1 MDGCWN
7 AMLLFKLLK
16 VTFLQWF
23 NLVKASNLIKKIY
36 VEARRIT
43 FSKQN
48 TMLFFSSFIIMF
60 MLCLDVNHCNNPSTE
75 VDNVSRSI
83 SPPLLFI
90 SSQHIAKTG
99 VTLQPL
105 RDCMLM
111 LLTKFSILFPKIF
124 YTRMRNDNNEH
135 LENTYLYIYHCIV

>member
-1 MDGCWN
+1 MALPILSDYLNRCTLALYGI
-7 AMLLFKLLK
+7 LFQLLK
-16 VTFLQWF
+16 VTFLQRF

-36 VEARRIT
+36 VQAKRIT

-48 TMLFFSSFIIMF
+48 TMRSCLV
-60 MLCLDVNHCNNPSTE
+60 CLDVNHCNNPSTE

-99 VTLQPL
+99 VTLMPL

-111 LLTKFSILFPKIF
+111 LVTAFSFYFTTPEKKMFPLNLCQSDEWLFH
-124 YTRMRNDNNEH
+124 YM
-135 LENTYLYIYHCIV
+135 

>member
-1 MDGCWN
+1 
-7 AMLLFKLLK
+7 MLLFKLLK

-43 FSKQN
+43 FLKQN
-48 TMLFFSSFIIMF
+48 TNSKALFILYCYVCSCFA
-60 MLCLDVNHCNNPSTE
+60 CLDVNHCNNPSTE

-99 VTLQPL
+99 VTLEPL
-105 RDCMLM
+105 RDFKLM
-111 LLTKFSILFPKIF
+111 LDTKFAFLFSTIFRSARTSSIYGMDSIKG
-124 YTRMRNDNNEH
+124 
-135 LENTYLYIYHCIV
+135 